1 LKQTKIK
8 CFFSLSTIDIL
19 TTAGK
24 IAIRFTHF
32 TNQGVMD
39 LNILDNYCIDTTQ
52 AEPDLLIE
60 LVEKT
65 YSDMGYPNKL
75 SGKTIGRTLK
85 LLAKIAQPKRALEI
99 GMFTGYSALSIAEG
113 MPEAGTLIC
122 CETNPRAI
130 EFAQSFFDRS
140 EHGHKIEAIFGP
152 ALETIESLDGEFD
165 FVFIDAD
172 KRNYLN
178 YYQSV
183 VPLVKSGGLIIIDNS
198 LWQGR
203 VLDPQENSDIAV
215 NDLNRF
221 IAQDNRVENVH
232 LNVRDGLN
240 IVVKH

>member
-1 LKQTKIK
+1 
-8 CFFSLSTIDIL
+8 
-19 TTAGK
+19 
-24 IAIRFTHF
+24 
-32 TNQGVMD
+32 MD
-39 LNILDNYCIDTTQ
+39 LNHLNDYCIETTQ
-52 AEPDLLIE
+52 SEPDLLIE
-60 LVEKT
+60 LVDKT

-75 SGKTIGRTLK
+75 SGKIVGRTLK
-85 LLAKIAQPKRALEI
+85 VLTTIKQPKRALEI

-113 MPEAGTLIC
+113 MPDDGELIC

-140 EHGHKIEAIFGP
+140 PNGHKINAIFGP
-152 ALETIESLDGEFD
+152 ALDTIKNLDGLFD
-165 FVFIDAD
+165 LVFIDAD

-178 YYQSV
+178 YYEAV
-183 VPLVKSGGLIIIDNS
+183 LPLVSKGGIIIIDNS

-203 VLDPQENSDIAV
+203 VLDPKENSDIAV

-240 IVVKH
+240 LVVKN

>member
-1 LKQTKIK
+1 
-8 CFFSLSTIDIL
+8 
-19 TTAGK
+19 
-24 IAIRFTHF
+24 
-32 TNQGVMD
+32 MD
-39 LNILDNYCIDTTQ
+39 LNNLDDYCIETTQ

-113 MPEAGTLIC
+113 MPQNGELIC

-140 EHGHKIEAIFGP
+140 EHGKKIKAIFGP
-152 ALETIESLDGEFD
+152 ALDTIESLEGEFD

-178 YYQSV
+178 YYEAV
-183 VPLVKSGGLIIIDNS
+183 LPLVRSGGLIIIDNS

-203 VLDPQENSDIAV
+203 VLDPKENSDIAV
-215 NDLNRF
+215 NQVNRL

>member
-1 LKQTKIK
+1 
-8 CFFSLSTIDIL
+8 
-19 TTAGK
+19 
-24 IAIRFTHF
+24 
-32 TNQGVMD
+32 MD
-39 LNILDNYCIDTTQ
+39 LNHLNDYCIETTQ
-52 AEPDLLIE
+52 SEPDLLIE
-60 LVEKT
+60 LVDKT

-75 SGKTIGRTLK
+75 SGKIVGRTLK
-85 LLAKIAQPKRALEI
+85 ILTTIKQPKRALEI

-113 MPEAGTLIC
+113 MPDDGELIC

-140 EHGHKIEAIFGP
+140 PNGHKINAIFGP
-152 ALETIESLDGEFD
+152 ALDTIKNLDGLFD
-165 FVFIDAD
+165 LVFIDAD

-178 YYQSV
+178 YYEAV
-183 VPLVKSGGLIIIDNS
+183 LPLVSKGGIIIIDNS

-203 VLDPQENSDIAV
+203 VLDPKENSDIAV

-240 IVVKH
+240 LVVKN

>member
-1 LKQTKIK
+1 
-8 CFFSLSTIDIL
+8 
-19 TTAGK
+19 
-24 IAIRFTHF
+24 
-32 TNQGVMD
+32 MD
-39 LNILDNYCIDTTQ
+39 LSHLDDYCIDTTQ

-85 LLAKIAQPKRALEI
+85 LLAKIAQPKRVLEI

-113 MPEAGTLIC
+113 MPSDGQLIC

-140 EHGHKIEAIFGP
+140 EHGKKIQVIFGP
-152 ALETIESLDGEFD
+152 ALETIKTLEGEFD

-178 YYQSV
+178 YYEAV
-183 VPLVKSGGLIIIDNS
+183 LPLVRSGGLIIIDNS

-203 VLDPQENSDIAV
+203 VLDPKENRDIAV
-215 NDLNRF
+215 NQVNHL
-221 IAQDNRVENVH
+221 IAQDIRVENVH

>member
-1 LKQTKIK
+1 
-8 CFFSLSTIDIL
+8 
-19 TTAGK
+19 
-24 IAIRFTHF
+24 
-32 TNQGVMD
+32 MD
-39 LNILDNYCIDTTQ
+39 LSHLDDYCIDTTQ

-85 LLAKIAQPKRALEI
+85 LLAKIAQPKRVLEI

-113 MPEAGTLIC
+113 MPSDGQLIC

-140 EHGHKIEAIFGP
+140 EHGKKIQVIFGP
-152 ALETIESLDGEFD
+152 ALDTIKTLEGEFD

-178 YYQSV
+178 YYEAV
-183 VPLVKSGGLIIIDNS
+183 LPLVKSGGLIIIDNS

-203 VLDPQENSDIAV
+203 VLDPKENSDIAV
-215 NDLNRF
+215 NQVNRL
-221 IAQDNRVENVH
+221 IAQDIRVENVH